1 VGKGDAKSKIE
12 VEHLSN
18 EYMKR
23 MINLLLFLVM
33 VSSAL
38 GQITIEHCQEKAKAN
53 YPLIRQYDLIAQSAE
68 YSISNANKAYLPQL
82 SLNGIGAY
90 IIKGF
95 PAVSLPGMPAAEE
108 EKLKFIGIA
117 QLNQTIWDGGAT
129 RTQKNITAANAEVEK
144 ASIDV
149 SMQNIEERVNQLFFG
164 ILVIDEQLKQLA
176 LVNENLTRNLN
187 RLQLS
192 KDNGLAFQTDVDELK
207 AEVLNLEQKKID
219 FNYTRKG
226 YVEMLSY
233 LMSEPLQENVQLQK
247 PVTENIE
254 TILMQEN
261 NRPELKL
268 YSSQRAL
275 VEQKSSFTKVAN
287 MPKIGLMGAGI
298 LISPEASFAA
308 SQISSLALAG
318 LSVSWNTGGIYK
330 TSNNKQLDKIQIDR
344 IANQQETFLFTSNI
358 QLRQVASEIEK
369 QKAIISKDA
378 EIVNLKSNIRK
389 SYQLKYD
396 NGMSSMNDLITA
408 INKESEARGNE
419 ALHQVQLM
427 ISVYN
432 YKIINGN

>member
-1 VGKGDAKSKIE
+1 
-12 VEHLSN
+12 
-18 EYMKR
+18 MKR
-23 MINLLLFLVM
+23 IINLLMLLAL
-33 VSSAL
+33 SSTAFAQL
-38 GQITIEHCQEKAKAN
+38 TIEHCQEKAKAN
-53 YPLIRQYDLIAQSAE
+53 YPLIKQYDLIAQSAE
-68 YSISNANKAYLPQL
+68 YTISNANKAYLPQL

-129 RTQKNITAANAEVEK
+129 RTQKNVTTANAEVDK
-144 ASIDV
+144 ASVDV
-149 SMQNIEERVNQLFFG
+149 SMHAIEERVNQLFFG
-164 ILVIDEQLKQLA
+164 VLVIDEQLKQLTI
-176 LVNENLTRNLN
+176 VNENLTRNLN

-192 KDNGLAFQTDVDELK
+192 KDNGLAYQTDVDELK
-207 AEVLNLEQKKID
+207 AEVLNLDQRKID
-219 FNYTRKG
+219 FTYTRKG
-226 YVEMLSY
+226 YLEMLSY
-233 LMSEPLQENVQLQK
+233 LMGEPLSDNVKLQMPVVEN
-247 PVTENIE
+247 PE
-254 TILMQEN
+254 TMRTQEN

-268 YSSQRAL
+268 YSTQRAL
-275 VEQKSSFTKVAN
+275 VEQKSSFNKVAN

-298 LISPEASFAA
+298 LVSPEASFGA

-330 TSNNKQLDKIQIDR
+330 TSNNKQLDKIQMDR

-358 QLRQVASEIEK
+358 QLKQVASEIEK
-369 QKAIISKDA
+369 QKAIIDKDA
-378 EIVNLKSNIRK
+378 EIVTLKTNIRK

-419 ALHQVQLM
+419 ALHQVQLLM
-427 ISVYN
+427 SVYN
-432 YKIINGN
+432 YKTINGN

>member
-1 VGKGDAKSKIE
+1 
-12 VEHLSN
+12 
-18 EYMKR
+18 MKQI
-23 MINLLLFLVM
+23 INLVLLLLV
-33 VSSAL
+33 VSSAHAQL
-38 GQITIEHCQEKAKAN
+38 TLEHCQEKAKAN
-53 YPLIRQYDLIAQSAE
+53 YPLIKQYDLIAQSTE
-68 YSISNANKAYLPQL
+68 YTISNANKAYLPQL

-129 RTQKNITAANAEVEK
+129 RTQKNITNASSEVDKAN
-144 ASIDV
+144 IDV
-149 SMQNIEERVNQLFFG
+149 ALHSIKERVNQVYFS
-164 ILVIDEQLKQLA
+164 ILLMDEQLKQLA

-219 FNYTRKG
+219 FAYTRKG

-233 LMSEPLQENVQLQK
+233 LMGEPLSENVQLQK
-247 PVTENIE
+247 PVTENVE
-254 TILMQEN
+254 TMLTQEN

-275 VEQKSSFTKVAN
+275 IEQKSSINKVGN

-298 LISPEASFAA
+298 LVSPEANFGA

-318 LSVSWNTGGIYK
+318 LSVSWNTGGVYK
-330 TSNNKQLDKIQIDR
+330 SANNKQLDRIQMDR
-344 IANQQETFLFTSNI
+344 ITNQQETFLFTSNI
-358 QLRQVASEIEK
+358 QLKQVVSEIEK
-369 QKAIISKDA
+369 QREIINKDV
-378 EIVNLKSNIRK
+378 EIVTLKSNIRN

-396 NGMSSMNDLITA
+396 NGLSSMNDLITA

-419 ALHQVQLM
+419 ALHQVHLLM
-427 ISVYN
+427 SLYN
-432 YKIINGN
+432 YKTINGN